1 MKHLLTTIVLT
12 FIISFTNA
20 QNNEVAELKDSL
32 SKSKYDSAKI
42 LVNLQLCDYYIFSKL
57 DSALIYAQ
65 EGLTLSKQ
73 SGYLRGEA
81 RSLTRVGNVLKS
93 AGNFPK
99 ALQTHLDAL
108 KIYEKINDQIGV
120 AASYNNMAEVL
131 KEQHD
136 YRQALNYYFKS
147 QPIFETIIKNAR
159 VSKKNNTTINKEQE
173 IKYKKYL
180 ATTLLNVGDAYD
192 RMNLLDSAL
201 VFQNQAY
208 EIANMINDKDIVGA
222 ILSNLGSIQLKK
234 GNIDLALSFFRT
246 GVPIMAEI
254 NDQQFLSNTYHG
266 MAQAY
271 EKKQLP
277 DSAIH
282 YAKLAL
288 TSAEKGSFQK
298 EMLNADTLI
307 SRLFESEKMFDSALY
322 YTKLGKNIADSISNE
337 EKIRQVQNLHIN
349 EQLRQQD
356 IAVAKEKEKKD
367 RRDNLQMFAIA
378 LFIVTFFVVLLFMSR
393 RKTKPRFLEYLGLV
407 GLLLLFEF
415 ITVFI
420 HPYIGK
426 FTHHVP
432 VYILLISL
440 GVALLLTPLHHRLT
454 NWVKLKFAKKHRKA
468 HSKKASTARKHPSH
482 KEKNT
487 PTI

>member
-1 MKHLLTTIVLT
+1 MRHLFTTIVLA

-20 QNNEVAELKDSL
+20 QSNEVAKLKDSL
-32 SKSKYDSAKI
+32 SKSKYDTTKV
-42 LVNLQLCDYYIFSKL
+42 LVTLQLCDYYIFSKL

-65 EGLTLSKQ
+65 EALNLSKQ
-73 SGYLRGEA
+73 STFQRGEA
-81 RSLTRVGNVLKS
+81 RSLTRIGNILKS

-99 ALQTHLDAL
+99 ALETHLDAL

-136 YRQALNYYFKS
+136 YRQALNYYFKT
-147 QPIFETIIKNAR
+147 QAIFETIIKNAR
-159 VSKKNNTTINKEQE
+159 VSKKNNTTIDREQE
-173 IKYKKYL
+173 IKYKRYL
-180 ATTLLNVGDAYD
+180 ATTLLNIGDTYD
-192 RMNLLDSAL
+192 RMNLLDSSL
-201 VFQNQAY
+201 VFQNQAL
-208 EIANMINDKDIVGA
+208 EIAYMINDKEILGA
-222 ILSNLGSIQLKK
+222 ILSNLGSIWLKK
-234 GNIDLALSFFRT
+234 GDIELALSFFRS
-246 GVPIMAEI
+246 GVPIMAGI

-271 EKKQLP
+271 ERKQLH
-277 DSAIH
+277 DSSIH
-282 YAKLAL
+282 YGKLAL

-298 EMLNADTLI
+298 EMLNADTLL

-337 EKIRQVQNLHIN
+337 EEIRQVQNLHIN

-356 IAVAKEKEKKD
+356 IALANEKEKKD

-378 LFIVTFFVVLLFMSR
+378 VFIVTFFIVLLIISR
-393 RKTKPRFLEYLGLV
+393 RKTKPRVLEYLGLV

-415 ITVFI
+415 ITVFL

-426 FTHHVP
+426 FTDHIP
-432 VYILLISL
+432 VYVLLISV

-454 NWVKLKFAKKHRKA
+454 NWVKLKLAKKHKKG
-468 HSKKASTARKHPSH
+468 HSKKTSTVRKHPSH

-487 PTI
+487 PTV

>member
-1 MKHLLTTIVLT
+1 MRHLLTTIVLI
-12 FIISFTNA
+12 FIISITNA
-20 QNNEVAELKDSL
+20 QSNEVAELKDSL
-32 SKSKYDSAKI
+32 SKAKYDSVKI
-42 LVNLQLCDYYIFSKL
+42 LVTLQLCDYYIFSKL

-108 KIYEKINDQIGV
+108 KIYEKIDDQIGV

-136 YRQALNYYFKS
+136 YRQALNYYFKT
-147 QPIFETIIKNAR
+147 QAIFEAIIRNTR
-159 VSKKNNTTINKEQE
+159 VSKKNNITINTEQE
-173 IKYKKYL
+173 KKYKKYL
-180 ATTLLNVGDAYD
+180 ATTLLNIGDTYD
-192 RMNLLDSAL
+192 RMNQLDSAL

-222 ILSNLGSIQLKK
+222 ILSNLGSVQLKK
-234 GNIDLALSFFRT
+234 GNIDLALSFFKT
-246 GVPIMAEI
+246 GLPIMEEI

-271 EKKQLP
+271 SRKQMP
-277 DSAIH
+277 DSAIR
-282 YAKLAL
+282 YGKLAL
-288 TSAEKGSFQK
+288 TSAEDGSFQK
-298 EMLNADTLI
+298 EMLNADTLL
-307 SRLFESEKMFDSALY
+307 SRLFESKRMFDSALH

-337 EKIRQVQNLHIN
+337 EEIRQVQNLHIN

-356 IAVAKEKEKKD
+356 LALAIEEEKKH

-378 LFIVTFFVVLLFMSR
+378 IFIVTFFIVLMIISR
-393 RKTKPRFLEYLGLV
+393 RKTKPRIMEYIGLV

-415 ITVFI
+415 ITVFL

-426 FTHHVP
+426 FTGHIP
-432 VYILLISL
+432 VYVLLISV

-454 NWVKLKFAKKHRKA
+454 NWVKLKLAKKHRKG
-468 HSKKASTARKHPSH
+468 HSKKTSTARKPPLH

-487 PTI
+487 PIK

>member
-1 MKHLLTTIVLT
+1 MRHLLTTIVLT

-20 QNNEVAELKDSL
+20 QNNDVSELKDSL
-32 SKSKYDSAKI
+32 SKSKYDTAKVLI
-42 LVNLQLCDYYIFSKL
+42 TLQLCDYYIFSKL

-65 EGLTLSKQ
+65 EGLSLSKQ
-73 SGYLRGEA
+73 SGFLRGEA

-99 ALQTHLDAL
+99 ALETHLDAL
-108 KIYEKINDQIGV
+108 KIYEKINDQVGV
-120 AASYNNMAEVL
+120 AASYNNIAEVL

-136 YRQALNYYFKS
+136 YRQALNYYSKT
-147 QPIFETIIKNAR
+147 QAIFEAIIKNAR

-173 IKYKKYL
+173 IKYKRYL
-180 ATTLLNVGDAYD
+180 ATTLLNIGDTYD
-192 RMNLLDSAL
+192 RMNQLDSAL

-222 ILSNLGSIQLKK
+222 ILSNLGSVQLKK
-234 GNIDLALSFFRT
+234 GNIDLALSFFKT
-246 GVPIMAEI
+246 GLPIMEEI

-271 EKKQLP
+271 SRKQMP
-277 DSAIH
+277 DSAIR
-282 YAKLAL
+282 YGKLAL
-288 TSAEKGSFQK
+288 TSAEDGSFQK
-298 EMLNADTLI
+298 EMLNADTLL
-307 SRLFESEKMFDSALY
+307 SRLFESKKMFDSALH

-356 IAVAKEKEKKD
+356 LALAIEEEKKH

-378 LFIVTFFVVLLFMSR
+378 IFIVTFFIVLMIISR
-393 RKTKPRFLEYLGLV
+393 RKTKPRIMEYIGLV

-415 ITVFI
+415 ITVFL

-426 FTHHVP
+426 FTGHIP
-432 VYILLISL
+432 VYVLLISV

-454 NWVKLKFAKKHRKA
+454 NWVKLKLAKKHRKG
-468 HSKKASTARKHPSH
+468 HSKKTSTARKPPLH

-487 PTI
+487 PII